1 MSNSLGLNSSDMDI
15 INEILGSDSGDDLEP
30 LSESSKPV
38 SKTNTKIKTNQ
49 ERKRKPN
56 PNSNTIKCTQIFV
69 GGTDLKPGITTTSDP
84 HFCSNLFCLS
94 CDHPVI
100 RFENSQWSKDTD
112 YLFMRNNYPE
122 KVQSHLIR
130 SNGYCAYCCQCT
142 FYSENSLRK
151 LSSYSSNWVCLGHS
165 SDDDDEFDI

>member
-1 MSNSLGLNSSDMDI
+1 MSSKSNSLGLNSSEIDI
-15 INEILGSDSGDDLEP
+15 INEILGSDSDDQLDP
-30 LSESSKPV
+30 LSETPKPI
-38 SKTNTKIKTNQ
+38 SNTNKKVNP
-49 ERKRKPN
+49 ERKHK
-56 PNSNTIKCTQIFV
+56 PNSNANSIKCTQIFV
-69 GGTDLKPGITTTSDP
+69 CGTDLQPGITTPSDP
-84 HFCSNLFCLS
+84 HFCNNLFCLS

-100 RFENSQWSKDTD
+100 RFENYQWAKDTD

-122 KVQSHLIR
+122 KVQSKLIR

-165 SDDDDEFDI
+165 SDDEFDI